1 MTVSYDTTAH
11 RMDSTRIVLP
21 FPPEDAPH
29 LRQEMDIYVR
39 FMRQLRSVP
48 CSQDEI
54 KILVAIQSVADML
67 AISDAFVARV
77 LVDLGLRAPRL
88 SFPES
93 YLEHVDASLMRS
105 TYHVCAA
112 SPALLE
118 LKQHWNSIG
127 EDRLAAFRRVYPSL
141 TEGLF
146 TPAS

>member
-1 MTVSYDTTAH
+1 MTVSYDCTAH
-11 RMDSTRIVLP
+11 RIDGNRIVLP

-48 CSQDEI
+48 CSQDDI
-54 KILVAIQSVADML
+54 KILIAIQSVADMASL
-67 AISDAFVARV
+67 GDAFVARV

-93 YLEHVDASLMRS
+93 YLEHADASLMRS
-105 TYHVCAA
+105 NYHVCAA
-112 SPALLE
+112 SPSLIAL
-118 LKQHWNSIG
+118 KDHWNAIG

-146 TPAS
+146 TPV